1 MQLTWIDWAIVIAS
15 ILICFVPALFYAKR
29 SSQST
34 SEFFA
39 SGRSV
44 PWWLAGLSMVAT
56 TFSSDTPN
64 WVTEQVRKYGVAGNW
79 QWWAFVLTGVATVF
93 FFARL
98 WRRSGVMTDLE
109 FYEHRY
115 SGASASV
122 VRGFRAVYLGLF
134 FNCFIMGMVTL
145 AACKIANILFGMP
158 AWQTILICG
167 VLNIFF
173 AAHSGLWGVLV
184 IDMVQFF
191 IKMTAVFAAAWFS
204 LVEVGERLVGKGA
217 GGWAG
222 LKALVAKLSTQQV
235 VIPKVQKVVDGVAQV
250 KDGVPVM
257 VDGQPV
263 MSLINGTGQPFLD
276 LLPNFSMSEL
286 ALMIFIVPI
295 AIGWWANWYPGA
307 EPGGGS
313 YIAQRM
319 LASKSEKDSL
329 GGTLFFNIAHYVLR
343 PWPWIIT
350 ALCSIIVYPD
360 LASIKAAFPAA
371 DVTLIGHDSAFP
383 AMLKFLPV
391 GFVGLMVGGLI
402 AANSSTILTHLNWG
416 SSYLVHDFYRR
427 FINKDATEG
436 HYINVGR
443 FSTVALYVI
452 AACLSYTLESA
463 QSAFQVLI
471 SVGAGTGSLYIIR
484 WYWYRVNAWAEVV
497 AMVSSVAV
505 TVMFLL
511 CDKFGTGSGGLVLA
525 AIGSLLLLL
534 GVASDTDYK
543 PEFSAKVVAGYMLP
557 FLPLAFVMLNS
568 VPNSLTMLMAFASLA
583 FAVRRLFVADV
594 TGEPTAHTSL
604 RLAGLLVVAVGLVVK
619 GLTDLGY
626 ADVLFGGG
634 FAYRTL
640 WTVGLT
646 TLCWLSA
653 CFIAP
658 ATDKATLIA
667 FYRKV
672 KPAGPGWT
680 AIRAEAGVTDT
691 EVAQENR
698 IGSAFLGWI
707 SGCAVIWSSLFAIG
721 NFLYSSG
728 DPTRL
733 KMAWILTAVFAVSA
747 YVLLKVTQQLW
758 ADSTASQAREDARL
772 KQG

>member
-1 MQLTWIDWAIVIAS
+1 MNITWIDWVIVAVS
-15 ILICFVPALFYAKR
+15 ILICFVPALFLAKR
-29 SSQST
+29 SSGST
-34 SEFFA
+34 AEFFA

-115 SGASASV
+115 SGTAASV
-122 VRGFRAVYLGLF
+122 VRGFRAIYLGLF

-158 AWQTILICG
+158 AWQTIVVCG
-167 VLNIFF
+167 ILNVVF

-235 VIPKVQKVVDGVAQV
+235 VVPKVQKVVDGVAQV

-257 VDGQPV
+257 VDGEPV
-263 MSLINGTGQPFLD
+263 MSAVSGAGQPILD
-276 LLPNFSMSEL
+276 MLPNFTMSEL
-286 ALMIFIVPI
+286 ALMIFILPI
-295 AIGWWANWYPGA
+295 AISWWANWYPGS

-360 LASIKAAFPAA
+360 LAAIKAAFPAA
-371 DVTLIGHDSAFP
+371 DPTLIGHDSAFP
-383 AMLKFLPV
+383 AMLMFLPV
-391 GFVGLMVGGLI
+391 GFVGLMIGGLI

-427 FINKDATEG
+427 FMKKDATEA
-436 HYINVGR
+436 HYVNVGR
-443 FSTVALYVI
+443 LSTVLLYVV
-452 AACLSYTLESA
+452 AAVLSLYMTSA
-463 QSAFQVLI
+463 QQAFQILLSI
-471 SVGAGTGSLYIIR
+471 GAGTGLLYVAR
-484 WYWYRVNAWAEVV
+484 WFWWRVSAWCEVV
-497 AMVSSVAV
+497 AMVMSLVTAV
-505 TVMFLL
+505 
-511 CDKFGTGSGGLVLA
+511 
-525 AIGSLLLLL
+525 
-534 GVASDTDYK
+534 GV
-543 PEFSAKVVAGYMLP
+543 
-557 FLPLAFVMLNS
+557 PLAL
-568 VPNSLTMLMAFASLA
+568 PQADFA
-583 FAVRRLFVADV
+583 
-594 TGEPTAHTSL
+594 TT
-604 RLAGLLVVAVGLVVK
+604 
-619 GLTDLGY
+619 
-626 ADVLFGGG
+626 
-634 FAYRTL
+634 TL
-640 WTVGLT
+640 WQVGLT
-646 TLCWLSA
+646 TVAWLVTA
-653 CFIAP
+653 YVGP
-658 ATDKATLIA
+658 QTDRATLIS
-667 FYRKV
+667 FCQKV

-680 AIRAEAGVTDT
+680 DIRAEAGISDA
-691 EVAQENR
+691 EIAQENR
-698 IGSAFLGWI
+698 VGSAFVGWI
-707 SGCAVIWSSLFAIG
+707 AGCALIWGSLFAIG
-721 NFLYSSG
+721 NFLYASG
-728 DPTRL
+728 DPQRL
-733 KMAWILTAVFAVSA
+733 TMAWILTAVTVVSG
-747 YVLLKVTQQLW
+747 YVLLKVTQQMW
-758 ADSTASQAREDARL
+758 ADSTAAEGREEA
-772 KQG
+772 KEMTK